1 MLENL
6 ETRKTVKF
14 RLPIFPQ
21 KGDKIFSEFV
31 FLNLILFA
39 IKTVVLKLGFS
50 NFTNCFRFL

>member
-21 KGDKIFSEFV
+21 KGDNIFSELV
-31 FLNLILFA
+31 FLNLILLA
-39 IKTVVLKLGFS
+39 SKTAVLKLGFS
-50 NFTNCFRFL
+50 N